1 MYAFRLGYS
10 FYSGSVEE
18 DVNKKLLS
26 DINSIEFREVKIV
39 YNLSA
44 IGLKNNF
51 GLSECN
57 RVKGVQTDQ
66 CICY

>member
-1 MYAFRLGYS
+1 MYAFRLEYS

-26 DINSIEFREVKIV
+26 DINSIEFRGAKIV

-44 IGLKNNF
+44 IGLKYNF